1 MWFEVVIAVLILI
14 YIYKVDIVNITIF
27 DILKIIFLA
36 ILAIMVYNYV
46 KDYHL
51 MDELDSLLPLKL
63 IKIEN

>member
-1 MWFEVVIAVLILI
+1 MEGFKEFISKYIGAIIGVIIAVLILI

-51 MDELDSLLPLKL
+51 MD
-63 IKIEN
+63 

>member
-1 MWFEVVIAVLILI
+1 MWFEVVIAALILI

-46 KDYHL
+46 KDYYL
-51 MDELDSLLPLKL
+51 MD
-63 IKIEN
+63 

>member
-1 MWFEVVIAVLILI
+1 MWFEVIIAALILM

-51 MDELDSLLPLKL
+51 MD
-63 IKIEN
+63 

>member
-1 MWFEVVIAVLILI
+1 MWFEVIIAALILI

-36 ILAIMVYNYV
+36 IFAIMVYNYV

-51 MDELDSLLPLKL
+51 MD
-63 IKIEN
+63 

>member
-1 MWFEVVIAVLILI
+1 MWFEVIIAALILI

-27 DILKIIFLA
+27 DILRIVFLA

-51 MDELDSLLPLKL
+51 MD
-63 IKIEN
+63 

>member
-1 MWFEVVIAVLILI
+1 MWFEVIIAALILI

-36 ILAIMVYNYV
+36 ILVIMVYNYV

-51 MDELDSLLPLKL
+51 MD
-63 IKIEN
+63 

>member
-1 MWFEVVIAVLILI
+1 MWFEVIIAALILI

-46 KDYHL
+46 KDYRL
-51 MDELDSLLPLKL
+51 MD
-63 IKIEN
+63 

>member
-1 MWFEVVIAVLILI
+1 MWFEVVIAALILI

-51 MDELDSLLPLKL
+51 ME
-63 IKIEN
+63 

>member
-1 MWFEVVIAVLILI
+1 MWFEEVIAALILI

-51 MDELDSLLPLKL
+51 MD
-63 IKIEN
+63 